1 MLLGN
6 CINGISLAL
15 NSVLTSFVESAREI
29 ELLLS
34 FGASSYEATARIFR
48 EAVRAGAMPQLNGMA
63 IIGLISIP
71 GMMTGQILGGTT
83 VMQAARYQILIMYYI
98 ALCSFVTILMEM
110 YITLEVCF
118 DSRTILQSHLLLK
131 RDKNPTFLAIIKSI
145 CKGICR
151 VFAFKKRVPRRQSVV
166 MYHDNESS
174 YLSPNDGVLT
184 VTTSSNY
191 KELNGDI
198 PVLSVNQLSY
208 GFETAVD
215 EEELVEGDSEGDNS
229 TRFRVLFEK
238 SSFQLSAGATAIV
251 TGPSGV
257 GKSSLLRILAGLL
270 DADADKISLHGKTQ
284 KSYVNMPLWR
294 KQVRYVPQT
303 KIDIPGNPN
312 DFMEMVSS
320 FKSWKIDQKGSAPS
334 YSEMKLETKELVRSW
349 GMSTSLLESEW
360 KTLSGGESQRALVA
374 ISLASLPTGGVILL
388 DESTSALDEAT
399 KLKVEKSVEEYC
411 TKKSVVAIWISHDQA
426 QQNRMK
432 QK

>member
-1 MLLGN
+1 M
-6 CINGISLAL
+6 NGVSLAL
-15 NSVLTSFVESAREI
+15 NSVLISFVESTREI

-34 FGASSYEATARIFR
+34 FGANSYEATARIFR

-71 GMMTGQILGGTT
+71 GMMTGQILGGTS

-98 ALCSFVTILMEM
+98 ALCSFGTILMEM
-110 YITLEVCF
+110 YITLQVCF
-118 DSRTILQSHLLLK
+118 DSRTILKSHIILK
-131 RDKNPTFLAIIKSI
+131 RDKNPTFLDIVKSF
-145 CKGICR
+145 CRGICR
-151 VFAFKKRVPRRQSVV
+151 FFRSRKRMSRRQSFG

-174 YLSPNDGVLT
+174 YLSPNEGVLT
-184 VTTSSNY
+184 VTISSNN
-191 KELNGDI
+191 KELNGHNT
-198 PVLSVNQLSY
+198 PVLAVNQLSY

-215 EEELVEGDSEGDNS
+215 EEELGTKDDSEGDNS
-229 TRFRVLFEK
+229 TRFRVLFENLA
-238 SSFQLSAGATAIV
+238 FQLSAGATAIV

-270 DADADKISLHGKTQ
+270 DADADKITLNGKTQ
-284 KSYVNMPLWR
+284 KSYFNMPLWR

-303 KIDIPGNPN
+303 KVDIPGSPY

-320 FKSWKIDQKGSAPS
+320 FKSWKVEIGGSTPS
-334 YSEMKLETKELVRSW
+334 YSEIKSATKELVRSW

-360 KTLSGGESQRALVA
+360 KILSGGESQRALIA

-388 DESTSALDEAT
+388 DESTSALDEAS

-411 TKKSVVAIWISHDQA
+411 NKKSVVAVWISHDQA
-426 QQNRMK
+426 QQDRMK